1 MINEDEVLNSG
12 FLDPSSSK
20 FMMDTSLRTP
30 TFTTP
35 LYSSQFETEEE
46 DPWGS
51 IAAFDPVDDIRQ
63 HLTTTNMSS
72 NAVDEEIL
80 EDGLTSASVL
90 IGIDLPEIYD
100 RAYIRT
106 HPNGDKVALESFNKI
121 LEIANLS
128 PRTNDQIR
136 SLIVPSNAM
145 YVTRNEFNTGIALIA
160 CAQKNMGKI

>member
-30 TFTTP
+30 AFTTP

-90 IGIDLPEIYD
+90 
-100 RAYIRT
+100 
-106 HPNGDKVALESFNKI
+106 SKI
-121 LEIANLS
+121 
-128 PRTNDQIR
+128 
-136 SLIVPSNAM
+136 
-145 YVTRNEFNTGIALIA
+145 
-160 CAQKNMGKI
+160 K